1 MSLDAPSRPRVPG
14 GAPPS
19 LREITANAR
28 RRKAVSVAM
37 SWVLLATVV
46 AAVIPL
52 VLLLW
57 QVTVQGGPALSWQFF
72 TQIEPLSYRERG
84 GGYLHG
90 VVGTLYMTG
99 IAALISVPLGLA
111 AAVYLTEFGER
122 RYSHVVRFFTDVMT
136 GVPSVF
142 VGLAVYALLVSGSG
156 GLGLGF
162 GTLPGA
168 VALSIIM
175 LPIVVRSSEEMLR
188 LVPADLKG
196 ASYGLG
202 ARHWQTTLR
211 VTLPAA
217 APGLTTGCI
226 LAIARGAGETAPLIL
241 TALGARQ
248 VITALVGEPQADI
261 GLLMLDGFRQPFEA
275 GIERAWAGGFT
286 LIVIVLVLSIVARV
300 IANRSQVGSRA

>member
-1 MSLDAPSRPRVPG
+1 MSVDAPPQASSAP
-14 GAPPS
+14 PPS
-19 LREITANAR
+19 LQHISRNVR
-28 RRKAVSVAM
+28 RRKLFSSFMSSVLFVT
-37 SWVLLATVV
+37 VL
-46 AAVIPL
+46 AAIIPL
-52 VLLLW
+52 VLVLW
-57 QVTVQGGPALSWQFF
+57 QVVVRGWPAMGWEFI

-90 VVGTLYMTG
+90 IFGTLYMTA
-99 IAALISVPLGLA
+99 IATVFSVPLGIGA
-111 AAVYLTEFGER
+111 ALYLNEQPKG
-122 RYSHVVRFFTDVMT
+122 RYAKVVRFFTDVMT

-162 GTLPGA
+162 GTLAGA
-168 VALSIIM
+168 VSLAIIM

-188 LVPADLKG
+188 LVPNDLKA

-202 ARHWQTTLR
+202 ARQWQTSLR

-226 LAIARGAGETAPLIL
+226 LAIARGAGETAPLIM

-248 VITALVGEPQADI
+248 VITSLTGAPQADV
-261 GLLMLDGFRQPFEA
+261 GLLMLGGFRQPFDA
-275 GIERAWAGGFT
+275 GIERAWAGGLT
-286 LIVIVLVLSIVARV
+286 LIAVVLIMSLLARV
-300 IANRSQVGSRA
+300 IQRRSQL

>member
-1 MSLDAPSRPRVPG
+1 MTTTTHPDVQAPDD
-14 GAPPS
+14 PPS
-19 LREITANAR
+19 LRQATANAR
-28 RRKAVSVAM
+28 RRTLVSRAM
-37 SWVLLATVV
+37 TVVLLGTVL
-46 AAVIPL
+46 AAVVPL
-52 VLLLW
+52 ALLLW
-57 QVTVQGGPALSWQFF
+57 QVTARGAPALSWEFL

-90 VVGTLYMTG
+90 IVGTLYMTG
-99 IAALISVPLGLA
+99 IATLISVPLGLA
-111 AAVYLTEFGER
+111 ASVYLTEFGHR
-122 RYSHVVRFFTDVMT
+122 RYSHLVRFFTDVMT

-162 GTLPGA
+162 GTLAGA

-188 LVPADLKG
+188 LVPMDLKA

-217 APGLTTGCI
+217 APGLTTGAI
-226 LAIARGAGETAPLIL
+226 LAVARGAGETAPLIM

-248 VITALVGEPQADI
+248 VITALSGTPQADV
-261 GLLMLDGFRQPFEA
+261 GLLMLDGFRQPFA
-275 GIERAWAGGFT
+275 PGIERAWAGGFT
-286 LIVIVLVLSIVARV
+286 LIAIVLVMSIVARL
-300 IANRSQVGSRA
+300 ISRRSQL